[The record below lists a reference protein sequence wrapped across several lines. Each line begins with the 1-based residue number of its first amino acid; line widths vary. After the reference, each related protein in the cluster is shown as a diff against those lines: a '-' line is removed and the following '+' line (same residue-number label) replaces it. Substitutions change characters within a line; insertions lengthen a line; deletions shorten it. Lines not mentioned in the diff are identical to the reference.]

1 MSSSRDLLSSG
12 QMYQSISSHFH
23 DQIRGKMGS
32 TGIVRSRTMEK
43 AEKQVE
49 EIEDML

>member
-1 MSSSRDLLSSG
+1 MRSSRDLLSSG
-12 QMYQSISSHFH
+12 QMYQSISSHFQ

-32 TGIVRSRTMEK
+32 TGVMRSQTMAK

-49 EIEDML
+49 EIENML